1 MKWATIDL
9 CEPIT
14 KLFNIVA
21 REGFLASWTT
31 NNIQMIFKVKVSY
44 VNFYRCELYLKQPLT
59 PPHTKP
65 SAYHT
70 PNHRLVISTKR
81 WSTIPRASPRDD
93 RVYHFCSY
101 NVVEIEAHFVL
112 GYPLYNFVRDRVPSL
127 F

>member
-44 VNFYRCELYLKQPLT
+44 VNFYRCEFYLKKPLT

-65 SAYHT
+65 SLLTTPQIIGLSLALSSGLLSLEMIEYTTSAHT
-70 PNHRLVISTKR
+70 M
-81 WSTIPRASPRDD
+81 
-93 RVYHFCSY
+93 
-101 NVVEIEAHFVL
+101 
-112 GYPLYNFVRDRVPSL
+112 
-127 F
+127 